1 MFVHVKFCSI
11 QILPISHHFYFTSF
25 MPIINF
31 HSNKHENKFVS
42 SNFIPVFLISP
53 HHLHKMNDC
62 IYYRALSDHRYHAI
76 FQLEWYN
83 NQKQK
88 KGQNK
93 HSIVTLPITAHVN
106 VWTNRWT
113 GLEKCFLEI
122 FKWYFSGSR
131 H

>member
-1 MFVHVKFCSI
+1 
-11 QILPISHHFYFTSF
+11 

-53 HHLHKMNDC
+53 TIC
-62 IYYRALSDHRYHAI
+62 IRWMIASIIEPSPTIDTMQYFNLSDTTTK
-76 FQLEWYN
+76 N
-83 NQKQK
+83 KK